1 MHFVK
6 WIRKNQR
13 KLITAIGI
21 MIMVA
26 FVGGQAFQYL
36 MSRFRLGAN
45 TAVYLYNENSKI
57 SSKTINQARNE
68 LDVLQALMA
77 GRLLSSLDIKSM
89 LLAQLL
95 FPNSVSGVQVNDILK
110 QSVMQ
115 GQLNCTF
122 EEIDR
127 FFAQSAGRSELFWI
141 LLNAEAKN
149 AGCAISAEEAKVM
162 LKQLIPSMTQGQA
175 DARQVIDSIISRYS
189 IPEEKIFRIFA
200 DLTGVITYCRM
211 ITGSEDVTIAQMKAT
226 IVRSGQELSS
236 EFVNIS
242 AEDFL
247 DDQPE
252 PTEEEL
258 YQQFAKYKGL
268 LPGQVTAENP
278 YGFGYHLP
286 DRAQLEYLFV
296 KRNDV
301 EQIVKDSTQ
310 QEMEEH
316 YQLNSDRYTHPPEK
330 IDPNDPNSETI
341 TRKRSYAEASELIK
355 RALKRENT
363 QRRCDMI
370 INEAIDRID
379 LSLADI
385 DVESSSDQ
393 ELAAVVGDYGTV
405 AKKLKEKYNVEVYSG
420 KTGLLSAEDII
431 SDRYLGRI
439 LLKGQTQMPIPLS
452 KVVFAVDGT
461 TKLTQFEIP
470 TPRMWENIGPV
481 RDSVGSIVGIVRVTK
496 VEKAIE
502 PSTFEL
508 SYSIEMVN
516 LDQTDAPQEQYSIRQ
531 AVAEDVKIQKAMDS
545 AKARAQELVKSI
557 AEKGWATAISQYN
570 QNYTIGLVRLENVS
584 QLRKISQRE
593 ILVGKMLS
601 KDNPAQV
608 IGLKNVLIKKE
619 QFNKLSS
626 LIPAGETEAK
636 NIMQIVKFEPD
647 WCYYVV
653 KDVSRTPVT
662 QADYLAI
669 KDQAAYQMDSAASES
684 LGVIHY
690 LPENIIKRTNFRS
703 AKNFKE
709 DTEEEKEDGDQG
721 GDS

>member
-6 WIRKNQR
+6 WIRRNQR
-13 KLITAIGI
+13 KLITVIGI
-21 MIMVA
+21 MIMIA
-26 FVGGQAFQYL
+26 FVGGQAFTYL
-36 MSRFRLGAN
+36 LGRIRPGAN
-45 TAVYLYNENSKI
+45 TAVYLYYENSKI
-57 SSKTINQARNE
+57 SSKTINEARGK
-68 LDVLQALMA
+68 LDVSRELMA
-77 GRLLSSLDIKSM
+77 GQLLSNLDIKSM

-95 FPNSVSGVQVNDILK
+95 FPNSVPGAQVNDILK

-115 GQLNCTF
+115 GQINCTF
-122 EEIDR
+122 EDIDN
-127 FFAQSAGRSELFWI
+127 FFAQAAGRSELFWI
-141 LLNAEAKN
+141 LLDAEAKN
-149 AGCAISAEEAKVM
+149 AGCAISSEEAKAM
-162 LKQLIPSMTQGQA
+162 LKQLIPSLTQGRA
-175 DARQVIDSIISRYS
+175 DARQAIDSIISRYS

-200 DLTGVITYCRM
+200 DLVGIVTYCRM
-211 ITGSEDVTIAQMKAT
+211 VTGSEDVTIAQIKAA
-226 IVRSGQELSS
+226 IVRSGQELNS

-242 AEDFL
+242 AKNFVN
-247 DDQPE
+247 DQPE

-258 YQQFAKYKGL
+258 YQQFAKYKQYL
-268 LPGQVTAENP
+268 SGQITAENP

-301 EQIVKDSTQ
+301 EQIVNNPTQ

-316 YQLNSDRYTHPPEK
+316 YQLNSDRYTYPPEK
-330 IDPNDPNSETI
+330 IDPNDPESETI
-341 TRKRSYAEASELIK
+341 TRTRSYADAAELIK
-355 RALKRENT
+355 RTLKRENT

-370 INEAIDRID
+370 INEAIDMVD
-379 LSLADI
+379 VSSADI
-385 DVESSSDQ
+385 DIESSTDQ
-393 ELAAVVGDYGTV
+393 ELAAVASDYAAIT
-405 AKKLKEKYNVEVYSG
+405 KKLKEKYNVEVYSG

-439 LLKGQTQMPIPLS
+439 LLKGLTQMPIPLS
-452 KVVFAVDGT
+452 KVVFATDGT
-461 TKLTQFEIP
+461 TKLTQFEVP
-470 TPRMWENIGPV
+470 TPRMWENIGPIS
-481 RDSVGSIVGIVRVTK
+481 DSVGSIVGIVRVIK
-496 VEKAIE
+496 IEKAIE
-502 PSTFEL
+502 PVEL
-508 SYSIEMVN
+508 DVSYSIEPVK
-516 LDQTDAPQEQYSIRQ
+516 LDKTDSPQEQYSIRQ

-545 AKARAQELVKSI
+545 AKTRAQELVKSI
-557 AEKGWATAISQYN
+557 TEKGWASAISQYN
-570 QNYTIGLVRLENVS
+570 KNYTTGLVRLENVS
-584 QLRKISQRE
+584 QLKGISQRE
-593 ILVGKMLS
+593 LLTGKMLS

-608 IGLKNVLIKKE
+608 VGLKNVLIKKE

-636 NIMQIVKFEPD
+636 NIMQIVRFEPD

-669 KDQAAYQMDSAASES
+669 KNQAAYQVDNVSSES

-703 AKNFKE
+703 AKIFE
-709 DTEEEKEDGDQG
+709 EEEEKEESDQG

>member
-36 MSRFRLGAN
+36 MSHFRLGAN
-45 TAVYLYNENSKI
+45 TAVYLYYENSKI
-57 SSKTINQARNE
+57 SSKTINEARNK

-77 GRLLSSLDIKSM
+77 GKLLSNLDIKSM

-95 FPNSVSGVQVNDILK
+95 FPNSVPGVQVNDILK

-115 GQLNCTF
+115 GQLNCDF
-122 EEIDR
+122 EDIDR
-127 FFAQSAGRSELFWI
+127 FFAQAAGRSELFWI
-141 LLNAEAKN
+141 LLDGEAKN
-149 AGCAISAEEAKVM
+149 AGCVVSAEEAKVM
-162 LKQLIPSMTQGQA
+162 LKQLIPSLTQGQA
-175 DARQVIDSIISRYS
+175 DARQVIDGIINRYS

-200 DLTGVITYCRM
+200 DLIGVITHCRM
-211 ITGSEDVTIAQMKAT
+211 ITGSEDVTATQIKAA

-236 EFVNIS
+236 EFVKIS
-242 AEDFL
+242 AEDFI

-258 YQQFAKYKGL
+258 YQQFAKYKQF
-268 LPGQVTAENP
+268 LPGRVTAENP

-296 KRNDV
+296 KRSDV
-301 EQIVKDSTQ
+301 ENIIKDPTQ

-316 YQLNSDRYTHPPEK
+316 YQLNSDRYTYPPEK
-330 IDPNDPNSETI
+330 IDPNDPDSETI

-355 RALKRENT
+355 RTLKRENT

-370 INEAIDRID
+370 INEAIDMID
-379 LSLADI
+379 VSLANI

-393 ELAAVVGDYGTV
+393 ELADVVGDYAAV
-405 AKKLKEKYNVEVYSG
+405 AEKLKEKYNVDVYSG
-420 KTGLLSAEDII
+420 KTGMLSAEDIVN
-431 SDRYLGRI
+431 DRYLGRI
-439 LLKGQTQMPIPLS
+439 MLKGQTQMPIPLS
-452 KVVFAVDGT
+452 KVIFAVDGT

-470 TPRMWENIGPV
+470 TPRMWENIGPI

-496 VEKAIE
+496 VEKAVE
-502 PSTFEL
+502 PTTFEL
-508 SYSIEMVN
+508 SYSIEPVN
-516 LDQTDAPQEQYSIRQ
+516 LNQTNDPEEKYSLRQ
-531 AVAEDVKIQKAMDS
+531 VVAEDVKIQKAMDS
-545 AKARAQELVKSI
+545 AKVRAQELVKSI
-557 AEKGWATAISQYN
+557 TEKGWATAISQYN
-570 QNYTIGLVRLENVS
+570 QNYTTGLVRLENVS
-584 QLRKISQRE
+584 QLRSVSQRE
-593 ILVGKMLS
+593 ILVGKMIS
-601 KDNPAQV
+601 KDNPAQI
-608 IGLKNVLIKKE
+608 IGLKNVLLKKE
-619 QFNKLSS
+619 QFNSLSS

-636 NIMQIVKFEPD
+636 NIMQIVRFEPD

-662 QADYLAI
+662 EADYLAV
-669 KDQAAYQMDSAASES
+669 KNQAAYQVDTASSES

-703 AKNFKE
+703 AKNSE
-709 DTEEEKEDGDQG
+709 ENTEEEGDQDGD
-721 GDS
+721 S